1 MHASNCL
8 LQSLADTVINIII
21 IVTYTSTVCTC
32 DVLMSNALAI
42 EYKPTSR
49 SPAAPPSA
57 LAIERVQGGAPTAGS
72 ARPCAPLC
80 VCACVRACVRSCTP
94 VARGAPPTP
103 HDQPHRCTFT
113 QRARVFVCRRVCARA
128 LTLCL
133 CDSKLAHE
141 LLALRLQIV

>member
-72 ARPCAPLC
+72 ARPYAPLC
-80 VCACVRACVRSCTP
+80 VCACVRACVRAFVHTCSEGGTTKPTRCSCVGTHS
-94 VARGAPPTP
+94 V
-103 HDQPHRCTFT
+103 
-113 QRARVFVCRRVCARA
+113 RA
-128 LTLCL
+128 
-133 CDSKLAHE
+133 
-141 LLALRLQIV
+141 